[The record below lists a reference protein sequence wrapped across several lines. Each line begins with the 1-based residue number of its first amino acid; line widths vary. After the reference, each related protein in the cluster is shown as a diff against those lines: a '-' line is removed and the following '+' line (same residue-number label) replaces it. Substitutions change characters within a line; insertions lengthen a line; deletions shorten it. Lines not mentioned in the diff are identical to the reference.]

1 MLNTVN
7 TVDLES
13 ALGALDIKDLG
24 EGVYEIS
31 SPNEK
36 SIVLEVLSIDLAL
49 KTMTI
54 RHQHSVHDIVLK
66 DNLDLV
72 LDKMGIKRSVDTV
85 STDIKAPMPGKVI
98 DIIVAEGDTVVKG
111 DGILILEA
119 MKIGDGCKVLNK
131 CTVFTFLSSAINQD
145 GRSSSLTAPS
155 GLAQQAVIKLAL
167 QAGSIHPKDIHTLQ
181 MHGTGTSLGDP
192 IEYSTMSHFFAAEN
206 TTF

>member
-119 MKIGDGCKVLNK
+119 MKMENVLKAEHDCTIKKVLVSTGISVEK
-131 CTVFTFLSSAINQD
+131 
-145 GRSSSLTAPS
+145 
-155 GLAQQAVIKLAL
+155 AQVLIE
-167 QAGSIHPKDIHTLQ
+167 
-181 MHGTGTSLGDP
+181 LG
-192 IEYSTMSHFFAAEN
+192 
-206 TTF
+206 

>member
-13 ALGALDIKDLG
+13 ALSTLELTKLG
-24 EGVYEIS
+24 EGVYEIT
-31 SPNEK
+31 SPSNK

-49 KTMTI
+49 KTITI
-54 RHQHSVHDIVLK
+54 RHQHSVHDLAFK

-98 DIIVAEGDTVVKG
+98 EVIVAEGDTVAKG

-119 MKIGDGCKVLNK
+119 MKMENVIKCPADGV
-131 CTVFTFLSSAINQD
+131 V
-145 GRSSSLTAPS
+145 S
-155 GLAQQAVIKLAL
+155 GLHATKGDSVEKGKILL
-167 QAGSIHPKDIHTLQ
+167 
-181 MHGTGTSLGDP
+181 SL
-192 IEYSTMSHFFAAEN
+192 
-206 TTF
+206 

>member
-13 ALGALDIKDLG
+13 VLGALDIKDLG

-119 MKIGDGCKVLNK
+119 MKMENVLKAEHDCTIKKVLVSTGISVEK
-131 CTVFTFLSSAINQD
+131 
-145 GRSSSLTAPS
+145 
-155 GLAQQAVIKLAL
+155 AQVLIE
-167 QAGSIHPKDIHTLQ
+167 
-181 MHGTGTSLGDP
+181 LG
-192 IEYSTMSHFFAAEN
+192 
-206 TTF
+206 

>member
-1 MLNTVN
+1 MLNTIN

-13 ALGALDIKDLG
+13 ALGALEIKDLG

-49 KTMTI
+49 KKMTI
-54 RHQHSVHDIVLK
+54 RHQHSLHDIVLK

-72 LDKMGIKRSVDTV
+72 LDKMGIKRSVDTI

-98 DIIVAEGDTVVKG
+98 DIIVAEGDTVTKG

-119 MKIGDGCKVLNK
+119 MKMENVLK
-131 CTVFTFLSSAINQD
+131 AERDCTIKKLLVSTGISVEK
-145 GRSSSLTAPS
+145 
-155 GLAQQAVIKLAL
+155 AQVLIE
-167 QAGSIHPKDIHTLQ
+167 
-181 MHGTGTSLGDP
+181 LG
-192 IEYSTMSHFFAAEN
+192 
-206 TTF
+206 

>member
-13 ALGALDIKDLG
+13 ALSTLELTKLG
-24 EGVYEIS
+24 EGVYEIT
-31 SPNEK
+31 SPSNK

-49 KTMTI
+49 KTVTI
-54 RHQHSVHDIVLK
+54 RHQHSVHDLAFK

-98 DIIVAEGDTVVKG
+98 EVIVAEGDTVAKG

-119 MKIGDGCKVLNK
+119 MKMENVLKAAHDCTIKKVLVSTGISVEK
-131 CTVFTFLSSAINQD
+131 
-145 GRSSSLTAPS
+145 
-155 GLAQQAVIKLAL
+155 AQVLIE
-167 QAGSIHPKDIHTLQ
+167 
-181 MHGTGTSLGDP
+181 LG
-192 IEYSTMSHFFAAEN
+192 
-206 TTF
+206 